1 MWKMKISGSDE
12 IGLSEPDNTKTCCCK
27 ICKKKKKQLIILHF
41 YDELITFVN
50 SKNTYV
56 KMLALGS

>member
-1 MWKMKISGSDE
+1 MKISGSDE
-12 IGLSEPDNTKTCCCK
+12 IGLSEPDNTKSVVK
-27 ICKKKKKQLIILHF
+27 YARRKKKQLIILHF